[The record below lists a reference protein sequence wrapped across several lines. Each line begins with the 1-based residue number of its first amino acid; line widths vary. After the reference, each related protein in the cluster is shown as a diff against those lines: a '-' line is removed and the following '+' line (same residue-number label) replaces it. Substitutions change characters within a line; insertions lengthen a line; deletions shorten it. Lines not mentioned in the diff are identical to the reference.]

1 MDWGVES
8 QRPGSLNVGIGVAD
22 SVHGSAVLA
31 SFTGVG
37 AICCKRAFVHTLQ
50 TMAETALATAQEQHA
65 AALAKAASEHAAAL
79 AAAREE
85 AAAAAAASAAGT
97 SEPPADG
104 AAVDAEAASQQEV
117 AELRE
122 QVEALQRENASLVEA
137 ERQTA
142 MELSRRLNE
151 IAARGQQA
159 AESRVETELLSSA
172 VETVQVGGCVAGQLG
187 KT

>member
-1 MDWGVES
+1 M
-8 QRPGSLNVGIGVAD
+8 P
-22 SVHGSAVLA
+22 
-31 SFTGVG
+31 FTGQLRWHRSGGG
-37 AICCKRAFVHTLQ
+37 AICCNRVFLHILQ
-50 TMAETALATAQEQHA
+50 TMAEKALATAQEQHQ
-65 AALAKAASEHAAAL
+65 AALAKAAADHAAAL

-85 AAAAAAASAAGT
+85 AAAAAAAAAASAAST

-104 AAVDAEAASQQEV
+104 AAVEAEAASQQEV
-117 AELRE
+117 AELQA

-159 AESRVETELLSSA
+159 TESRVETELLSSA
-172 VETVQVGGCVAGQLG
+172 VETVQVGGCVAGGLRVG
-187 KT
+187 GRCRVRGMLHFGRVVVGC